1 MKKVI
6 VILFCL
12 LLFFSI
18 VGTLPLIISEENNQT
33 NTENNL
39 NLNDINFSDIKNPLS
54 TQITIPP
61 SLELPVKIIF
71 GLTSEDKLDFQLLIV
86 LIAIW
91 LFFFLIIHN
100 ILELTPFFEDWKSW
114 LGSAIVTL
122 LISITGSI
130 KSVAIFFFNLG
141 NVFSILEKW
150 GPLKLGFSIVIII
163 AVYYATNILLGILK
177 ETVIVGKSVR
187 DGMIAG
193 AEMAKLKAMREIENV
208 GGGGI

>member
-100 ILELTPFFEDWKSW
+100 ILGLTPFFEDWKSW
-114 LGSAIVTL
+114 AGAIIVTL

-130 KSVAIFFFNLG
+130 KSSAIFFFNIG

-163 AVYYATNILLGILK
+163 IIYYATNIILGILK

-193 AEMAKLKAMREIENV
+193 AEMAKLKAMHEMENI
-208 GGGGI
+208 GKK